1 VVDMVPGRRGGGEPD
16 VLVVLLPA
24 GPHLTVILDSE
35 NDPEEVDENEEDGQT
50 NKAYCLGPLL
60 LQVERCPCGAEV
72 ARDDSEG
79 GQQDKTGHVTDKI
92 PLIVL
97 ARRLAQPLQEG
108 PGPPLDGERVVA
120 YLARVV
126 VGGGQPL
133 FDTAP
138 VDQPNSPG
146 ALARRDEP
154 FKTFSVMAYSAE
166 VCGRILR
173 VR

>member
-79 GQQDKTGHVTDKI
+79 GQQDETGHVTEKI
-92 PLIVL
+92 PLVVL
-97 ARRLAQPLQEG
+97 PRRLAQPLPEW
-108 PGPPLDGERVVA
+108 PGPPLDGERVSA
-120 YLARVV
+120 DLAGVV
-126 VGGGQPL
+126 VGRGQPFL
-133 FDTAP
+133 DTAP
-138 VDQPNSPG
+138 VDQPDSPST
-146 ALARRDEP
+146 LTRRDQPLE
-154 FKTFSVMAYSAE
+154 TISVMAYSAE
-166 VCGRILR
+166 VCGR
-173 VR
+173 VG